1 LQDGILTEDATKQLQ
16 LTESSFVNRT
26 YILDMLQHM
35 REPCKKNET
44 CRLDFENAGSLSETD
59 YCSLVGLSKQSFDE
73 LRKEVE
79 PYLKNTPARSIRMS
93 LAIYLCK
100 MKSGMSKQ
108 FLSTLFNI

>member
-73 LRKEVE
+73 LRKEVTVK
-79 PYLKNTPARSIRMS
+79 LLLVLS
-93 LAIYLCK
+93 LVFCRY
-100 MKSGMSKQ
+100 S
-108 FLSTLFNI
+108 STRVILRLMV